1 MDRAVILLS
10 GGINSTV
17 ATAVSREQYEPALL
31 HVAWGHRAAE
41 RELLVFE
48 QLAAEFRIEQTMVA
62 ELSCLAMFGGNSR
75 VSRRLPIEDAA
86 TLGSAIPATF
96 AMGTI
101 PAMLSVAA
109 TWAASIKAKRIIVGI
124 SENHRIPGPA
134 VCDLYPDHRRD
145 FLQTF
150 NLMLHYAKP
159 AERDLFVEAPL
170 IDLSRAEVVK
180 LGQRLGVP
188 FDKTWSCYA
197 NNDRPCGRCRPCTT
211 RAAGFLQAGLP
222 DPLLLEPAQA

>member
-1 MDRAVILLS
+1 MDRAIILLS

-17 ATAVSREQYEPALL
+17 AAAVSREQYEPALL

-48 QLAAEFRIEQTMVA
+48 QLAARFRIEQTMVA

-86 TLGSAIPATF
+86 TLGAATPATF
-96 AMGTI
+96 AMGLM
-101 PAMLSVAA
+101 PAMLSLAA
-109 TWAASIKAKRIIVGI
+109 AWAASIKAKRIIVGL
-124 SENHRIPGPA
+124 SEHHRTPGPGIA
-134 VCDLYPDHRRD
+134 ELYPDHRHD
-145 FLQTF
+145 FVQVF

-180 LGQRLGVP
+180 LGQRLGIP
-188 FDKTWSCYA
+188 FEMTWSCYG
-197 NNDRPCGRCRPCTT
+197 NNDRPCGRCRACAT
-211 RAAGFLQAGLP
+211 RAAGFLQAGVP
-222 DPLLLEPAQA
+222 DPLLLEPAHA